1 MKTPIRALLVVFALL
16 FTLPTA
22 SADQSDSYWPGKSDD
37 YGFPVDPPPNYRQR
51 FRVSFMQPRMQPR
64 MRPPTRRYTVLPRQV
79 QRNSIAVG
87 VPSIASPYIAASY
100 RASTCSR

>member
-16 FTLPTA
+16 FALPIA

-51 FRVSFMQPRMQPR
+51 FRVRSFMQPRMR
-64 MRPPTRRYTVLPRQV
+64 TPTRRYTVLPRQV

-87 VPSIASPYIAASY
+87 VPSIASPYIVANY
-100 RASTCSR
+100 RASNCSR

>member
-22 SADQSDSYWPGKSDD
+22 SADQYDPYWPGKSDD
-37 YGFPVDPPPNYRQR
+37 NGFPVDPPPNYRQR
-51 FRVSFMQPRMQPR
+51 FRVRFVQPR
-64 MRPPTRRYTVLPRQV
+64 MRPPTRRYTVLPQQV

-87 VPSIASPYIAASY
+87 VPSIASPYIAANY